1 MTDEHFLTTDE
12 VLDYLQVNLR
22 TIYRLIKAGKIPA
35 VRVGRQW
42 RFRKHDIDVWLEG
55 ARSTNSSP
63 ADVSAE
69 RPKVLV
75 VDDEEA
81 IRNLVASTL
90 STADYEV
97 DTAPDGPSAVDR
109 LKNTDYDLLI
119 TDLKMPGMDG
129 LSVIRE
135 ARRKS
140 AEMPIII
147 ITGFS
152 TEASA
157 IEAINLGVCGYL
169 TKPFRLPRVLAVAAR
184 ALGEPA
190 PSVEA

>member
-1 MTDEHFLTTDE
+1 MVEDHFLTTEE

-42 RFRKHDIDVWLEG
+42 RFRKHDIDAWLASGRSGGKSG
-55 ARSTNSSP
+55 A
-63 ADVSAE
+63 AAVE
-69 RPKVLV
+69 RPRILI
-75 VDDEEA
+75 VDDEQTV
-81 IRNLVASTL
+81 RDLVAKTL
-90 STADYEV
+90 TMADYDV
-97 DTAPDGPSAVDR
+97 DTAADGPSALDR
-109 LKNTDYDLLI
+109 LRTAEYDLLI

-135 ARRKS
+135 ARQRS

-147 ITGFS
+147 ITGYS

-157 IEAINLGVCGYL
+157 IEAINLGVSGYL

-184 ALGEPA
+184 ALGEPTPA
-190 PSVEA
+190 VDA

>member
-1 MTDEHFLTTDE
+1 MADDHFLTTEE

-42 RFRKHDIDVWLEG
+42 RFRKQDIDAWLNG
-55 ARSTNSSP
+55 NRSNVK
-63 ADVSAE
+63 AGHVE
-69 RPKVLV
+69 RPRVLI
-75 VDDEEA
+75 VDDEQTV
-81 IRNLVASTL
+81 RDLVAKTL
-90 STADYEV
+90 TMADYDV
-97 DTAPDGPSAVDR
+97 DTAADGPSAIDR
-109 LKNTDYDLLI
+109 LNTASYDLLI

-135 ARRKS
+135 VRRRS
-140 AEMPIII
+140 TELPIVI
-147 ITGFS
+147 ITGYS

-157 IEAINLGVCGYL
+157 IEAINLGVSGYL

-184 ALGEPA
+184 ALGEPV
-190 PSVEA
+190 PSAEA